1 MKFKTRVKDGSNRRK
16 SESKMSATETLKK
29 VLELLNK
36 KPTNE
41 N

>member
-1 MKFKTRVKDGSNRRK
+1 MKFKTRVKKDTIRRK
-16 SESKMSATETLKK
+16 SESKMKATETLKK